1 MFYDRLVAEVE
12 AERKAFLALPIIQA
26 ALRGEFTREA
36 YIGYLSEAFHHVR
49 HTVPLIETVRSRI
62 APDRSTLL
70 EALSDY
76 SLERRGY

>member
-62 APDRSTLL
+62 APDRPTLL